1 MSEEKS
7 YSWRSNDGIRIRVS
21 VEPSYIYSNVCRFA
35 AEPALYPGGA
45 LHVPSAES
53 EKMSYSPLAR
63 RIFGI
68 GGISDLLIAGDS
80 VTVTAAQPVDW
91 DEAGGAIAR
100 AIREQIES
108 GAASVSP
115 DHKRSLPEPDV
126 IRTKVQT
133 LIDQAVSPAVAG
145 HGGSV
150 TLLDVRDNN
159 VYLEFG
165 GGCQGCGMSHVT
177 LKYGVERLIREHVPE
192 VGEILDTTDHAGG
205 KNPYY
210 QPAPGR

>member
-1 MSEEKS
+1 M
-7 YSWRSNDGIRIRVS
+7 
-21 VEPSYIYSNVCRFA
+21 P
-35 AEPALYPGGA
+35 
-45 LHVPSAES
+45 
-53 EKMSYSPLAR
+53 
-63 RIFGI
+63 
-68 GGISDLLIAGDS
+68 
-80 VTVTAAQPVDW
+80 
-91 DEAGGAIAR
+91 
-100 AIREQIES
+100 
-108 GAASVSP
+108 VSP
-115 DHKRSLPEPDV
+115 DHKRALPTPDV
-126 IRTKVQT
+126 IRKKVQT

-150 TLLDVRDNN
+150 TLLDVRENN

-210 QPAPGR
+210 QPTPGR

>member
-1 MSEEKS
+1 MAEETS
-7 YSWRSNDGIRIRVS
+7 YSWRSNDGTRIRVA
-21 VEPSYIYSNVCRFA
+21 VEPSYVYSNVCRFV
-35 AEPALYPGGA
+35 AEPALYPDGA
-45 LHVPSAES
+45 LYVPSAQC
-53 EKMSYSPLAR
+53 EKASYSPLAR

-68 GGISDLLIAGDS
+68 GGVSDILIAGDS
-80 VTVTAAQPVDW
+80 LTVTTNQPADW

-115 DHKRSLPEPDV
+115 DHRRSLPEPAV
-126 IRTKVQT
+126 IRENVQK
-133 LIDQAVSPAVAG
+133 LIDEAVAPAVAG

-150 TLLDVRDNN
+150 TLLDVRGNN

-210 QPAPGR
+210 EPAPGR

>member
-1 MSEEKS
+1 MPAEATH
-7 YSWRSNDGIRIRVS
+7 SWRTKDGGRIRVT
-21 VEPSYIYSNVCRFA
+21 VEPSQIYSNVCRFVS
-35 AEPALYPGGA
+35 EPALYPGGA

-53 EKMSYSPLAR
+53 EKVSYSPLAR

-68 GGISDLLIAGDS
+68 GGISDVLIAGDS
-80 VTVTAAQPVDW
+80 LTVTTAQPADW
-91 DEAGGAIAR
+91 AEAGGAVAQ

-115 DHKRSLPEPDV
+115 DHKTSLPEPDV
-126 IRTKVQT
+126 IRNKVQA
-133 LIDQAVSPAVAG
+133 LIDEAVSPAVAG

-150 TLLDVRDNN
+150 ALLDVRDNN

-205 KNPYY
+205 ENPYY
-210 QPAPGR
+210 RPAPGR

>member
-1 MSEEKS
+1 MAEDTS
-7 YSWRSNDGIRIRVS
+7 YSWRTSGGTRIRVS
-21 VEPSYIYSNVCRFA
+21 IEPSYAYSNVCRFV

-45 LHVPSAES
+45 IHVPSAES
-53 EKMSYSPLAR
+53 DKVSYSPLAR

-68 GGISDLLIAGDS
+68 AGVSDILIAEDS
-80 VTVTAAQPVDW
+80 VTVSTAQPPDW
-91 DEAGGAIAR
+91 DEVGAAVAR

-108 GAASVSP
+108 GVASVLP
-115 DHKRSLPEPDV
+115 EHLESLPEPEA
-126 IRTKVQT
+126 IRDKVQS
-133 LIDQAVSPAVAG
+133 LIDEAVSPAVAG

-150 TLLDVRDNN
+150 TLLDVRGNN

-210 QPAPGR
+210 QPAPGG